1 MTSRPRA
8 LRRHLERIVRADPQL
23 LQLLNA
29 GRAANLPQWRLVA
42 GCIYQTVWNRLTG
55 RPPGTGIND
64 YDLIYFDDHDLSK
77 EAEVAAEQNVRE
89 RLPDLSAPVEV
100 RNQARVHSWF
110 EDYFGIP
117 YAPLSCADEA
127 ITRYASKT
135 HAVGI
140 RLTADGHLDIYAPF
154 GLEDIFAMIV
164 RPNYALP
171 NKPTHDRKAA
181 RAKAIWPELTV
192 LDWQPAVPN
201 SSTLSKR

>member
-1 MTSRPRA
+1 MTFASNVLHPQ
-8 LRRHLERIVRADPQL
+8 LERIVREDAHL
-23 LQLLNA
+23 VRLLNV
-29 GRAANLPQWRLVA
+29 GRDTNLPQWRLVA

-55 RPPGTGIND
+55 RPQGAGIND
-64 YDLIYFDDHDLSK
+64 YDLIYFDDRDLSK
-77 EAEVAAEQNVRE
+77 EAEAAAELRVRE
-89 RLPDLSAPVEV
+89 RLPDLPAPVEV

-110 EDYFGIP
+110 EDYFDIP
-117 YAPLSCADEA
+117 YPALSCADEA

-140 RLTADGHLDIYAPF
+140 RLTEDGQLDVYAPF
-154 GLEDIFAMIV
+154 GLEDIFAMVV

-192 LDWQPAVPN
+192 LEWE
-201 SSTLSKR
+201 